1 VSAATAR
8 RLRLAGQRVTNQRL
22 AVAAALSS
30 ARRQVTAQ
38 ELWERMRP
46 RHRNLGRATVFRT
59 LEALTE
65 AGLARR
71 LERDGH
77 IYAYVACRPA
87 HHHHLACRVCGTVEE
102 VGEELV
108 AEISRRALRE
118 LGFEIED
125 ARMDFYG
132 VCRRCAAEAAEARA
146 AAEAAEA
153 AGALP
158 SS

>member
-1 VSAATAR
+1 MSAGAAR
-8 RLRLAGQRVTNQRL
+8 RLRQAGQRVTTQRL
-22 AVAAALSS
+22 AVAGALSS
-30 ARRQVTAQ
+30 ARHQVTAQ

-46 RHRNLGRATVFRT
+46 RHQGLGRATVFRT

-77 IYAYVACRPA
+77 VYAYVACRPS

-108 AEISRRALRE
+108 AEISRRARRE

-125 ARMDFYG
+125 ARLDFYG
-132 VCRRCAAEAAEARA
+132 VCRQCAADLAEATEAAA
-146 AAEAAEA
+146 AQ
-153 AGALP
+153 AGA
-158 SS
+158 SA

>member
-1 VSAATAR
+1 MSAVTER
-8 RLRLAGQRVTNQRL
+8 RLRKAGQRVTTQRL

-30 ARRQVTAQ
+30 ARHQVTAQ

-46 RHRNLGRATVFRT
+46 RHAGLGRATVFRT
-59 LEALTE
+59 LEALSE

-77 IYAYVACRPA
+77 VYAYVACRPA

-108 AEISRRALRE
+108 AEISRRARRE

-125 ARMDFYG
+125 ARLDFYG
-132 VCRRCAAEAAEARA
+132 VCRQCAADVAETAEA
-146 AAEAAEA
+146 
-153 AGALP
+153 GA
-158 SS
+158 SA

>member
-1 VSAATAR
+1 VTAATAS
-8 RLRLAGQRVTNQRL
+8 RLRRAGQRVTTQRL
-22 AVAAALSS
+22 AVANALAASP
-30 ARRQVTAQ
+30 RQVTAQ

-46 RHRNLGRATVFRT
+46 RHRQLGRATVFRT
-59 LEALTE
+59 LEALSE

-77 IYAYVACRPA
+77 VYAYVACRPA

-108 AEISRRALRE
+108 ADISRRARRE

-125 ARMDFYG
+125 ARLDFYG
-132 VCRRCAAEAAEARA
+132 VCRRCAAGEAAP
-146 AAEAAEA
+146 
-153 AGALP
+153 GA
-158 SS
+158 

>member
-1 VSAATAR
+1 MSATTAR
-8 RLRLAGQRVTNQRL
+8 RLREAGQRVTGRRL
-22 AVAAALSS
+22 AVAAALSAS
-30 ARRQVTAQ
+30 RHQVTAQ

-46 RHRNLGRATVFRT
+46 RHAGLGRATVFRT

-77 IYAYVACRPA
+77 VYAYVACRPA

-108 AEISRRALRE
+108 AEISRRARRE

-125 ARMDFYG
+125 ARLDFYG
-132 VCRRCAAEAAEARA
+132 VCRQCAADAA

-153 AGALP
+153 AVPA
-158 SS
+158 

>member
-1 VSAATAR
+1 MSATTAR
-8 RLRLAGQRVTNQRL
+8 RLRRAGQRVTGQRL

-46 RHRNLGRATVFRT
+46 RQPRIGRATVFRT
-59 LEALTE
+59 LEALTA

-71 LERDGH
+71 LEREGH
-77 IYAYVACRPA
+77 VYAYVACRPA

-102 VGEELV
+102 IGEELV
-108 AEISRRALRE
+108 AEISDRAKRD

-125 ARMDFYG
+125 ARLDFYG
-132 VCRRCAAEAAEARA
+132 VCRRCAAQAASA
-146 AAEAAEA
+146 
-153 AGALP
+153 
-158 SS
+158 

>member
-1 VSAATAR
+1 MSATTAR
-8 RLRLAGQRVTNQRL
+8 RLRQAGQRVTAQRL
-22 AVAAALSS
+22 AVAGALSA
-30 ARRQVTAQ
+30 ARHQVTAQ

-46 RHRNLGRATVFRT
+46 RHPGLGRATVFRT

-77 IYAYVACRPA
+77 VYAYVACRPS

-108 AEISRRALRE
+108 AEISRRARRE

-125 ARMDFYG
+125 ARLDFYG
-132 VCRRCAAEAAEARA
+132 VCRQCLTDMAEAAESR
-146 AAEAAEA
+146 AAEASA
-153 AGALP
+153 
-158 SS
+158 

>member
-1 VSAATAR
+1 MSAATAR
-8 RLRLAGQRVTNQRL
+8 RLRRAGQRVTSQRL
-22 AVAAALSS
+22 AVASALAASP
-30 ARRQVTAQ
+30 RQVTAQ

-46 RHRNLGRATVFRT
+46 RHRQLGRATVFRT
-59 LEALTE
+59 LEALSE

-108 AEISRRALRE
+108 ADISRRARRE

-125 ARMDFYG
+125 ARLDFYG
-132 VCRRCAAEAAEARA
+132 VCRRCAAGEAVPEA
-146 AAEAAEA
+146 
-153 AGALP
+153 
-158 SS
+158 

>member
-8 RLRLAGQRVTNQRL
+8 RLRQAGQRVTTQRL

-30 ARRQVTAQ
+30 AHHQVTAQ

-46 RHRNLGRATVFRT
+46 RHRDLGRATVFRT
-59 LEALTE
+59 LEALAE

-77 IYAYVACRPA
+77 VYAYVACRPA

-108 AEISRRALRE
+108 AEISRRARRE

-132 VCRRCAAEAAEARA
+132 VCHQCAAD
-146 AAEAAEA
+146 AEAAEA
-153 AGALP
+153 AEGGIPA
-158 SS
+158 

>member
-1 VSAATAR
+1 MSATTAR

-22 AVAAALSS
+22 AVAAALAS
-30 ARRQVTAQ
+30 AHRQVTAQ
-38 ELWERMRP
+38 ELWDRMRP
-46 RHRNLGRATVFRT
+46 RHPRLGRATVFRT
-59 LEALTE
+59 LEALSE

-77 IYAYVACRPA
+77 VYAYVACRPA

-108 AEISRRALRE
+108 AEISQRERRE

-125 ARMDFYG
+125 ARRDF
-132 VCRRCAAEAAEARA
+132 
-146 AAEAAEA
+146 
-153 AGALP
+153 
-158 SS
+158 

>member
-1 VSAATAR
+1 MSAATAR
-8 RLRLAGQRVTNQRL
+8 RLRQAGQRVTNQRL
-22 AVAAALSS
+22 AVAASLAST
-30 ARRQVTAQ
+30 RRQVTAQ

-46 RHRNLGRATVFRT
+46 RHHALGRATVFRT
-59 LEALTE
+59 LEALSE

-77 IYAYVACRPA
+77 VYAYVACRPA

-108 AEISRRALRE
+108 AEISQRARRD

-125 ARMDFYG
+125 SRLDFYG
-132 VCRRCAAEAAEARA
+132 VCRRCAEDAAETAEMA
-146 AAEAAEA
+146 AADDDT
-153 AGALP
+153 P
-158 SS
+158 TK

>member
-1 VSAATAR
+1 MSATTAR

-22 AVAAALSS
+22 AVAAALAS
-30 ARRQVTAQ
+30 AHRQVTAQ
-38 ELWERMRP
+38 ELWDRMRP
-46 RHRNLGRATVFRT
+46 RHPRLGRATVFRT
-59 LEALTE
+59 LEALSE

-77 IYAYVACRPA
+77 VYAYVACRPA

-108 AEISRRALRE
+108 AEISQRARRE

-125 ARMDFYG
+125 ARLDFYG
-132 VCRRCAAEAAEARA
+132 VCRRCAADAVEAAALA
-146 AAEAAEA
+146 ATAEAALA
-153 AGALP
+153 
-158 SS
+158 